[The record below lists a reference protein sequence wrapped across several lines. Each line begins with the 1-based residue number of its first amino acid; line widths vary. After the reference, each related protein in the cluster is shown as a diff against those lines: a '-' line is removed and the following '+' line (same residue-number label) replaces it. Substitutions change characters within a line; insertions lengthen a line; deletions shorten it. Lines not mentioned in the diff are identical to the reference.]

1 MYSHL
6 KRGMP
11 NFFAGSTGEI
21 DARTLPLLTLIF
33 LAVRAP
39 TCIILSPDFGEKLR
53 IDTIFASNS
62 SSVILV

>member
-11 NFFAGSTGEI
+11 NFFAASTGEI
-21 DARTLPLLTLIF
+21 DARTLSLLTLIF

-39 TCIILSPDFGEKLR
+39 ITILSPDFGEKLR
-53 IDTIFASNS
+53 IDIIFASNS
-62 SSVILV
+62 SSVMLV